1 MWFDLLMETKL
12 THANDNFDPWSSIGL
27 AASMILNRLR
37 NERLLL
43 ELREEQQEEAQ
54 GNAQRCEANDK
65 EARENGSDI
74 DQRLNKKT
82 ATEIAVSL
90 GGTRQ
95 RI

>member
-54 GNAQRCEANDK
+54 GNAQPDRHEEQKAKDHSEYVNHRL
-65 EARENGSDI
+65 RELAAFERRI
-74 DQRLNKKT
+74 DGNKKRK
-82 ATEIAVSL
+82 V
-90 GGTRQ
+90 
-95 RI
+95 